1 MSIAFATGALRN
13 AALVSVLALLAIGL
27 AWGLTTPLAKI
38 AVSTGHGPFGLLL
51 WVAAIDTFLLWA
63 FCAATGRRP
72 GYSGAHLRLY
82 AVVGLCGMV
91 MPQVATYVAAPH
103 LPGGVLAL
111 VVSMVPMLALPM
123 ALLLGLERLRAR
135 RALGVLLGAGAVA
148 VILGPDTSLPD
159 RAAALFVLVAA
170 MAPLCYALEGLYV
183 EGWGTRASDPVE
195 TLAGAAGVALIVA
208 LPLAYLSGQA
218 ISPLAPW
225 GAPERAIVLSA
236 CLSVFAY
243 TGYVW
248 LLRRAGA
255 VFAGQVAYI
264 VTAGGVLWSMV
275 LLGERFG
282 PWFWAALAAL
292 LAGIFL
298 VQPRS
303 EAATPPGRARASAA
317 SGGGEGRA
325 P

>member
-1 MSIAFATGALRN
+1 MSGEARLNR
-13 AALVSVLALLAIGL
+13 LVPLAALLAIGL

-51 WVAAIDTFLLWA
+51 WVAAIDVVLLWA

-72 GYSGAHLRLY
+72 GLSRAHLRLY
-82 AVVGLCGMV
+82 GVVGLFGMV
-91 MPQVATYVAAPH
+91 MPQVATYLAAPH

-111 VVSMVPMLALPM
+111 VVSMVPMLALPL
-123 ALLLGLERLRAR
+123 ALLTGLERLEGR
-135 RALGVLLGAGAVA
+135 RALGVLMGAAA
-148 VILGPDTSLPD
+148 IALLLGPDTSLPD

-195 TLAGAAGVALIVA
+195 TLAGAALVALLLA
-208 LPLAYLSGQA
+208 APLAMLTGQG
-218 ISPLAPW
+218 ISPLEPW

-243 TGYVW
+243 SGYVW

-282 PWFWAALAAL
+282 PWFWAALAL
-292 LAGIFL
+292 LVAGLFL
-298 VQPRS
+298 VRPRAQ
-303 EAATPPGRARASAA
+303 AASRRAGGADAAAVPPPAASA
-317 SGGGEGRA
+317 S
-325 P
+325 